1 MRPLWSLASR
11 VRPCAF
17 GPHGVGPAVDPRGH
31 VMTPCDVSS
40 PARPSSGA
48 AAPCTTPVPPAAC
61 GAPASPR
68 PRSRRPLSVH
78 SAPRARGLVPA
89 SPAAVGVDPLFMCL
103 LSGLCTFSGET
114 SIPLLSFASGLSV
127 LLWVVRVLP
136 RGLRSLTVRVICSR
150 VLPCRALPFR
160 FLCDAL

>member
-11 VRPCAF
+11 VRPCVF
-17 GPHGVGPAVDPRGH
+17 GPHGVGPAVDPQGH

-127 LLWVVRVLP
+127 LLLGRTSSSTWTPVPHRTRDLQPCSAVPCVAFPL
-136 RGLRSLTVRVICSR
+136 SL
-150 VLPCRALPFR
+150 
-160 FLCDAL
+160 